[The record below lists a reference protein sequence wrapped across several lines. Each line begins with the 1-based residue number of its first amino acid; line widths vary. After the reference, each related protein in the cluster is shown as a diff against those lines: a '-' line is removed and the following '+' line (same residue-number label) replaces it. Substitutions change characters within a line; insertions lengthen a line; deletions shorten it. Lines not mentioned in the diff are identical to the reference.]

1 MSDYWR
7 IAGKEMRTTSNDLV
21 DGMVVKG
28 LAYILRLG
36 FLIQV

>member
-1 MSDYWR
+1 MSKYWGVV
-7 IAGKEMRTTSNDLV
+7 GKEARTISNDLV

-28 LAYILRLG
+28 LVYILRLS

>member
-7 IAGKEMRTTSNDLV
+7 VVGKEARTTLNDSV
-21 DGMVVKG
+21 DGTVVKG
-28 LAYILRLG
+28 SAYILRLG